1 MDNGL
6 SPADISALTGN
17 GINGG
22 FNEMIWLFAIIAL
35 MGGGFGGYGFGNG
48 NGNGNANAIQA
59 DVNRGF
65 DNQNLQAQT
74 RDILSAVTNGT
85 AQTISASTA
94 NAQNAINAIKDGN
107 AGVIREFGV
116 VESAMTA
123 LGGKQQECCCN
134 TLRAIDAANYNG
146 AINTAQINS
155 NIAQN
160 RYEAALNTAAITE
173 KAAENTQKILD
184 AITGNRI
191 ADMQNQINSLQLQNA
206 TAGMLRFP
214 QSWSYG
220 AGPFPPI
227 FGGCGCGQNI

>member
-1 MDNGL
+1 MDNGNL
-6 SPADISALTGN
+6 SPADITALAG
-17 GINGG
+17 NGG
-22 FNEMIWLFAIIAL
+22 FGNGWEGMIWLFAILAL
-35 MGGGFGGYGFGNG
+35 FNGGCFGFGGNG
-48 NGNGNANAIQA
+48 NSNALQA

-74 RDILSAVTNGT
+74 RDILGAVTSGT
-85 AQTISASTA
+85 AQTIAASTA

-160 RYEAALNTAAITE
+160 RYEAALNTAAINDNTT
-173 KAAENTQKILD
+173 AQTQKILD
-184 AITGNRI
+184 AIAGNRM
-191 ADMQNQINSLQLQNA
+191 ADMQNQINQLQLQNA

-214 QSWSYG
+214 QAWTYG
-220 AGPFPPI
+220 AGAFPPI
-227 FGGCGCGQNI
+227 FGCAGQANI

>member
-48 NGNGNANAIQA
+48 NGNSNAIQA

-116 VESAMTA
+116 VESALTA

-206 TAGMLRFP
+206 TAGMLKFP